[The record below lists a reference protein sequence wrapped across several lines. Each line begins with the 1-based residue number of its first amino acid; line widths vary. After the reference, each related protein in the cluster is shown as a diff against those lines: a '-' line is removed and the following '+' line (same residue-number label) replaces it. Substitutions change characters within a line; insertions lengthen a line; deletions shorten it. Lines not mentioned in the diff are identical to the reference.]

1 MKSGRKSLVMA
12 FVMVVL
18 LALSFLPVLTETR
31 ATTSNLPPSFDLR
44 DVDGVNYVTSVRHQ
58 TGGTCWCHG
67 VMAAM
72 EGNLLRS
79 GEWEKLD
86 IMDEPNL
93 AEYHLDWWNG
103 FNKFYNADLDPPT
116 GDGLDVHYGGDYR
129 VASAYLTRKGAVYS
143 PDANDDSEYDANWYY
158 EPPEQYSS
166 DYIYFYPRDIEWYT
180 VGNNLERIELIK
192 EKLMEYGVIGTC
204 MCYSGSYI
212 DTSTYTHYQPPSSS
226 NPPNHAIAIVGWDD
240 NKVTQAPYPGAWL
253 CKNSWGSNWGLN
265 GYFWISYYD
274 KWCGHHDEMGAV
286 SFQNVEPMKYDY
298 VYYHDYHGW
307 RDTLKNASE
316 AFNAFVAEN
325 DCIISSVAFYT
336 ATDNVEYTVKIY
348 DRFENGALLDE
359 LCSQKGVIEYT
370 GYHTIDLEKEVAFTA
385 GDDFY
390 VYLKLSR
397 GGQPFDRTSEV
408 PVLLGSSGGGTIVT
422 STADFGESYFRVGSL
437 WMDLHYLNP
446 SANFCIRALG
456 NEWTPTEPD
465 LDCEGSLTWSEV
477 KPGEKV
483 TGTFVVKNVGDPLSS
498 LDWTIEEWP
507 SWGNWEFEP
516 ISMDNTKTGN
526 GTLVTVTVTA
536 PQEKNATFTGEIKVV
551 NREDVTDYD
560 VIKVSLMTP
569 SKLYSPSI
577 ERILHIIHARFPA
590 LFHFLNLW
598 FWNVD

>member
-1 MKSGRKSLVMA
+1 
-12 FVMVVL
+12 
-18 LALSFLPVLTETR
+18 
-31 ATTSNLPPSFDLR
+31 
-44 DVDGVNYVTSVRHQ
+44 
-58 TGGTCWCHG
+58 
-67 VMAAM
+67 
-72 EGNLLRS
+72 
-79 GEWEKLD
+79 
-86 IMDEPNL
+86 
-93 AEYHLDWWNG
+93 
-103 FNKFYNADLDPPT
+103 
-116 GDGLDVHYGGDYR
+116 
-129 VASAYLTRKGAVYS
+129 
-143 PDANDDSEYDANWYY
+143 
-158 EPPEQYSS
+158 
-166 DYIYFYPRDIEWYT
+166 
-180 VGNNLERIELIK
+180 
-192 EKLMEYGVIGTC
+192 
-204 MCYSGSYI
+204 
-212 DTSTYTHYQPPSSS
+212 
-226 NPPNHAIAIVGWDD
+226 
-240 NKVTQAPYPGAWL
+240 
-253 CKNSWGSNWGLN
+253 
-265 GYFWISYYD
+265 
-274 KWCGHHDEMGAV
+274 MGAV